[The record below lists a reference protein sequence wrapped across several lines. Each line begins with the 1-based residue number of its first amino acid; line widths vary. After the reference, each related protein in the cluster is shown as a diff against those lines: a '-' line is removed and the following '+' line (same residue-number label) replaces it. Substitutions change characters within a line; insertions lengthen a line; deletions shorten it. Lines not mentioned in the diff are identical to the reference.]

1 MPLLAPMSIAC
12 LCLANFLAALESSV
26 LSFMEHT
33 ACLTD
38 QTLCVSAHGASNS
51 TLMFSSSCILRKL
64 FYLLPC
70 QVLRTGIFCHVKFC
84 VPVSSNGRHP
94 TTVLFRA
101 FRLTF
106 VPNFLLQFKFHP
118 DVGMAGPI

>member
-84 VPVSSNGRHP
+84 VPVSSAMSSSAYRYLP
-94 TTVLFRA
+94 TVAIPLLFCSG
-101 FRLTF
+101 
-106 VPNFLLQFKFHP
+106 HS
-118 DVGMAGPI
+118 G